1 MLYLFEFEDSEFL
14 WDGDE
19 AWSGLLWSSI
29 SLMLP
34 AAESNK
40 KQQAS
45 SQARQ
50 QRAREAS
57 RTLRKLV

>member
-1 MLYLFEFEDSEFL
+1 MLYLFEFDVDSEFL

-19 AWSGLLWSSI
+19 AWSGLLWSSF

-50 QRAREAS
+50 
-57 RTLRKLV
+57 